1 MASSVTYEFYQDTYG
16 GGLSE
21 AAFAAS
27 LPMAEAHVRWL
38 CELREFDDETSERFM
53 RAVCAALEA
62 FAEYGAGEVG
72 GYTIG
77 KFSVKNYASQ
87 QTTGEELA
95 TAAALREL
103 GLSGM
108 AFSGVC

>member
-1 MASSVTYEFYQDTYG
+1 MADS
-16 GGLSE
+16 
-21 AAFAAS
+21 
-27 LPMAEAHVRWL
+27 HVKWL
-38 CELREFDDETSERFM
+38 CAVKGTDTDSETFM

-62 FAEYGAGEVG
+62 FAEYGVGEVG

-77 KFSVKNYASQ
+77 EFSVKNYASQ

-108 AFSGVC
+108 AFTGVC

>member
-1 MASSVTYEFYQDTYG
+1 MASTVTYQFYTDSYG

-21 AAFAAS
+21 AAFSAN
-27 LPMAEAHVRWL
+27 LPLADSHAKWL
-38 CELREFDDETSERFM
+38 CEVKGAKTTCNVFK
-53 RAVCAALEA
+53 RAVCAAVDA

-72 GYTIG
+72 GYSIG
-77 KFSVKNYASQ
+77 EFSVKNYASQ

-103 GLSGM
+103 GMSGM
-108 AFSGVC
+108 AFTGVR

>member
-1 MASSVTYEFYQDTYG
+1 MAAVTYAYYTQTYG

-21 AAFAAS
+21 SAFGDY
-27 LPMAEAHVRWL
+27 LPIAEAHVKWL
-38 CELREFDDETSERFM
+38 CANRCYCATSNAFK

-77 KFSVKNYASQ
+77 EFSVKNYASQ
-87 QTTGEELA
+87 ETSGEQLA
-95 TAAALREL
+95 TQAALREL
-103 GLSGM
+103 VGTGY
-108 AFSGVC
+108 AFAGVR

>member
-1 MASSVTYEFYQDTYG
+1 MASTVTYQFYAETYG

-27 LPMAEAHVRWL
+27 LPMADSHVKWL
-38 CELREFDDETSERFM
+38 CAVKGAKTTCNVFK
-53 RAVCAALEA
+53 RAVCAAVDA

-77 KFSVKNYASQ
+77 KFSVKNYENKG
-87 QTTGEELA
+87 TTA
-95 TAAALREL
+95 R
-103 GLSGM
+103 S
-108 AFSGVC
+108 

>member
-1 MASSVTYEFYQDTYG
+1 VASTVTYEFYSQTYG

-27 LPMAEAHVRWL
+27 LPIADV
-38 CELREFDDETSERFM
+38 FK
-53 RAVCAALEA
+53 RAVCAAVDA

-72 GYTIG
+72 GFQIG
-77 KFSVKNYASQ
+77 EFSVKNYASQ

-108 AFSGVC
+108 AFTGVC

>member
-1 MASSVTYEFYQDTYG
+1 MASTVTYEWYSQTYG

-27 LPMAEAHVRWL
+27 LPTADSHVRWL
-38 CELREFDDETSERFM
+38 CAVKGAGTTCNVFK

-72 GYTIG
+72 GFQIG
-77 KFSVKNYASQ
+77 EFSVKNYASQ

-95 TAAALREL
+95 AAALREL

-108 AFSGVC
+108 AFTGVC

>member
-1 MASSVTYEFYQDTYG
+1 MASTVTYQFYADSYG

-21 AAFAAS
+21 AAFSAN
-27 LPMAEAHVRWL
+27 LPLADSHVRWL
-38 CELREFDDETSERFM
+38 CEVKGAKTTCNVFK
-53 RAVCAALEA
+53 RAVCAAIDA

-72 GYTIG
+72 GYSIG
-77 KFSVKNYASQ
+77 EFSVKNYASQ

-103 GLSGM
+103 GMSGM
-108 AFSGVC
+108 AFTGVR

>member
-1 MASSVTYEFYQDTYG
+1 MASTVTYRFYTDSYG

-21 AAFAAS
+21 AAFSAS
-27 LPMAEAHVRWL
+27 LPMADSHVRWL
-38 CELREFDDETSERFM
+38 CQVKGAKTTCNLFK
-53 RAVCAALEA
+53 RAVCAAVDA

-72 GYTIG
+72 GYAIG
-77 KFSVKNYASQ
+77 QFSVRNYENKG
-87 QTTGEELA
+87 TTGEELA
-95 TAAALREL
+95 TQAALREL

>member
-1 MASSVTYEFYQDTYG
+1 MAAVTYAYYKQAYG

-21 AAFAAS
+21 SAFGDYVA
-27 LPMAEAHVRWL
+27 LAEAHVKWL
-38 CELREFDDETSERFM
+38 CANQCYCATSNAFK
-53 RAVCAALEA
+53 RAVCAALDA

-72 GYTIG
+72 GFQIG
-77 KFSVKNYASQ
+77 EFSVKNYASQ